1 MDQQDTEQ
9 VFKGMRRFKYVRP
22 DVLLDDAKQ
31 SPYFWWWAYLRL
43 SKDYWWVCQLKGK
56 ADDPR
61 LRSMYRDFGD
71 VFAMPF
77 EDWWRKQGNDLFA
90 ERIAPPEVREL
101 DRINM
106 RLSPGMSSHLLLEIP
121 LNLTEATI
129 IKQVKKM
136 LRNHPSREVERRSS
150 ARRPLAK
157 FTGIRK
163 DLLQIAHVT
172 WQMHWQSRDLSQTY
186 KIGQVQGSKSLYQ
199 IGKEL
204 RLVRTCMP
212 VVTDNAERAAK
223 RVNGMKV
230 AVSRML
236 ARANYLAQN
245 AAVGTFPSVQPMT
258 QPIVWRSAQ
267 QQRMEE
273 AVAAEEWRPLFGSD
287 EIINHLEKQDQKLID
302 ANVPLLDDDLL
313 I

>member
-1 MDQQDTEQ
+1 MNQQDTEH
-9 VFKGMRRFKYVRP
+9 VFKGMRHFRYVRP
-22 DVLLDDAKQ
+22 DVLLADAMQ
-31 SPYFWWWAYLRL
+31 SPYYWWWAYLRL
-43 SKDYWWVCQLKGK
+43 SKDYWWVCQCQGK

-71 VFAMPF
+71 VFTTSF
-77 EDWWRKQGNDLFA
+77 EAWWDKNGQALFA
-90 ERIAPPEVREL
+90 ERLAPPAVREL

-129 IKQVKKM
+129 IRQVKKL
-136 LRNHPSREVERRSS
+136 LREHPSREVQRRSS
-150 ARRPLAK
+150 AKRALAK

-163 DLLQIAHVT
+163 DLLQLAHMT
-172 WQMHWQSRDLSQTY
+172 WQMHWQSRDPSQTY

-199 IGKEL
+199 IGKDL

-212 VVTDNAERAAK
+212 QPTDNVERAAK

-236 ARANYLAQN
+236 ARANNLAAN
-245 AAVGTFPSVQPMT
+245 AATGVFPSVQPVSA
-258 QPIVWRSAQ
+258 PIIWRQ
-267 QQRMEE
+267 VQQRKLDE
-273 AVAAEEWRPLFGSD
+273 AVAAGLWQPLF
-287 EIINHLEKQDQKLID
+287 EAND
-302 ANVPLLDDDLL
+302 AAIVQQPDDLFL
-313 I
+313 

>member
-9 VFKGMRRFKYVRP
+9 VFKGMRRFRYVRP

-31 SPYFWWWAYLRL
+31 SPYFWWWMYLRL
-43 SKDYWWVCQLKGK
+43 SKDYWWACQLKGK

-77 EDWWRKQGNDLFA
+77 EDWWRNKGNFLFS
-90 ERIAPPEVREL
+90 EQLAPPQVREL

-106 RLSPGMSSHLLLEIP
+106 RLSPGMTEHLLLEVP

-129 IKQVKKM
+129 VKQVKKL
-136 LRNHPSREVERRSS
+136 LRNHESRKVERRSS
-150 ARRPLAK
+150 AKRPLAK

-163 DLLQIAHVT
+163 DLLQVAHMT
-172 WQMHWQSRDLSQTY
+172 WQMHSQSRDPIQTY
-186 KIGQVQGSKSLYQ
+186 RIGQVQGIKSLYQ

-212 VVTDNAERAAK
+212 VATDNVERAAK

-236 ARANYLAQN
+236 SRANNLTYN
-245 AAVGTFPSVQPMT
+245 AAVGVFPSVQPLEK
-258 QPIVWRSAQ
+258 PIVWRSVQ
-267 QQRMEE
+267 QKRMDQ
-273 AVAAEEWRPLFGSD
+273 AVAEGHWRPLFD
-287 EIINHLEKQDQKLID
+287 AKNTLFIQEKD
-302 ANVPLLDDDLL
+302 AQFFQASTSRY
-313 I
+313 

>member
-9 VFKGMRRFKYVRP
+9 VFKGMRLFRYVRP

-71 VFAMPF
+71 VFAMTF
-77 EDWWRKQGNDLFA
+77 EDWWRKRGTHLFA
-90 ERIAPPEVREL
+90 ERLAPPEVREL
-101 DRINM
+101 DRVNM
-106 RLSPGMSSHLLLEIP
+106 RLSPGMSAHLLLEIP

-129 IKQVKKM
+129 IKQVKKL
-136 LRNHPSREVERRSS
+136 LRNHPSREVQRRSS
-150 ARRPLAK
+150 AKRALAK

-163 DLLQIAHVT
+163 DLLQIAHLT
-172 WQMHWQSRDLSQTY
+172 WQMHWQSRDPSQSY

-212 VVTDNAERAAK
+212 QVTDNAERAAK

-236 ARANYLAQN
+236 ARANNLAQN
-245 AAVGTFPSVQPMT
+245 AAVGTFPSVQPIAE
-258 QPIVWRSAQ
+258 PIVWRRTQ
-267 QQRMEE
+267 QQRLEE
-273 AVAAEEWRPLFGSD
+273 AVAAGQWQPLIES
-287 EIINHLEKQDQKLID
+287 NQTVNVKQ
-302 ANVPLLDDDLL
+302 LDDDLFC
-313 I
+313 

>member
-9 VFKGMRRFKYVRP
+9 VFKGMRRFRYVRP

-43 SKDYWWVCQLKGK
+43 SKDYWWACQLKGK

-71 VFAMPF
+71 VFAMTF
-77 EDWWRKQGNDLFA
+77 EDWWLKQGAHLFA

-101 DRINM
+101 DRVNM
-106 RLSPGMSSHLLLEIP
+106 SLSPGMSAHLLLEIP

-129 IKQVKKM
+129 IKQVKKL
-136 LRNHPSREVERRSS
+136 LRNHPSREVQRRSS
-150 ARRPLAK
+150 AKRALAK

-163 DLLQIAHVT
+163 DLLQIAHMT
-172 WQMHWQSRDLSQTY
+172 WQMHWQSRDLSQSY
-186 KIGQVQGSKSLYQ
+186 RIGQIQGSKSLYQ

-212 VVTDNAERAAK
+212 QVTDNAERAAK

-236 ARANYLAQN
+236 ARANHLSQN
-245 AAVGTFPSVQPMT
+245 AAVGTFPSVQPT
-258 QPIVWRSAQ
+258 TEPIVWRRTQ

-273 AVAAEEWRPLFGSD
+273 AVAAGQWQPLF
-287 EIINHLEKQDQKLID
+287 D
-302 ANVPLLDDDLL
+302 AAHTPNVQQLDDDLFC
-313 I
+313 

>member
-1 MDQQDTEQ
+1 MDQQDTAQ
-9 VFKGMRRFKYVRP
+9 VFKGMRRFKYVRT

-43 SKDYWWVCQLKGK
+43 SKDYWWVCQCQGK

-61 LRSMYRDFGD
+61 LRSTYRDFGD
-71 VFAMPF
+71 VFTMPF

-121 LNLTEATI
+121 LNMTEATI
-129 IKQVKKM
+129 VKQVKKI

-150 ARRPLAK
+150 AKRPLAK

-163 DLLQIAHVT
+163 DLLQIAHMT
-172 WQMHWQSRDLSQTY
+172 WRMHWESRDPTQTY
-186 KIGQVQGSKSLYQ
+186 RIGQIQGSKSLYQ

-204 RLVRTCMP
+204 RLVKTCMP
-212 VVTDNAERAAK
+212 QATDNVERAAK

-236 ARANYLAQN
+236 ARANYLAEN
-245 AAVGTFPSVQPMT
+245 AAIGVFPSVQPVST
-258 QPIVWRSAQ
+258 PILWRLMQ
-267 QQRMEE
+267 QQKMAE
-273 AVAAEEWRPLFGSD
+273 AIAAGLWQPLFETTDTAALNQG
-287 EIINHLEKQDQKLID
+287 
-302 ANVPLLDDDLL
+302 DDLL
-313 I
+313 L

>member
-1 MDQQDTEQ
+1 MDQQDTAQ
-9 VFKGMRRFKYVRP
+9 VFKGMRRFKYVRT

-129 IKQVKKM
+129 IKQVKKL

-150 ARRPLAK
+150 AKRPLAK

-172 WQMHWQSRDLSQTY
+172 WQMHWQSRDLSQSY

-245 AAVGTFPSVQPMT
+245 AAVGTFPSVQPVAES
-258 QPIVWRSAQ
+258 IVWRSAQ
-267 QQRMEE
+267 QQRMDD
-273 AVAAEEWRPLFGSD
+273 AVAAGEWRPLFDAAHTLNVQQRDD
-287 EIINHLEKQDQKLID
+287 ELFC
-302 ANVPLLDDDLL
+302 
-313 I
+313 

>member
-1 MDQQDTEQ
+1 MDQQDTAQ

-129 IKQVKKM
+129 IKQLKKL

-150 ARRPLAK
+150 AKRPLAK

-172 WQMHWQSRDLSQTY
+172 WQMHWQSRDLSQSY

-245 AAVGTFPSVQPMT
+245 AAVGTFPSVQPVAES
-258 QPIVWRSAQ
+258 IVWRSAQ

-273 AVAAEEWRPLFGSD
+273 AVAAGEWRPLF
-287 EIINHLEKQDQKLID
+287 D
-302 ANVPLLDDDLL
+302 AAHTLNVQQRDDDLFC
-313 I
+313 

>member
-1 MDQQDTEQ
+1 MDQQDTAQ

-129 IKQVKKM
+129 VKQVKKI

-150 ARRPLAK
+150 AKRPLAK

-163 DLLQIAHVT
+163 DLLQIAHMT
-172 WQMHWQSRDLSQTY
+172 WRMHWESRDLTQTY
-186 KIGQVQGSKSLYQ
+186 RIGQVQGSKSLYQ

-204 RLVRTCMP
+204 RLVKTCMP
-212 VVTDNAERAAK
+212 QATDNVERAAK

-236 ARANYLAQN
+236 ARANYLAEN
-245 AAVGTFPSVQPMT
+245 AAIGVFPSVQPVST
-258 QPIVWRSAQ
+258 PILWRLMQ
-267 QQRMEE
+267 QQKMAE
-273 AVAAEEWRPLFGSD
+273 AIAAGLWQPLFETTDTAALNQG
-287 EIINHLEKQDQKLID
+287 
-302 ANVPLLDDDLL
+302 DDLL
-313 I
+313 L

>member
-1 MDQQDTEQ
+1 MNQQDTQQ
-9 VFKGMRRFKYVRP
+9 VFKGMRRFRYVRP
-22 DVLLDDAKQ
+22 DVLLTDAQQ
-31 SPYFWWWAYLRL
+31 SPYYWWWAYLRL
-43 SKDYWWVCQLKGK
+43 SKDYWWVCQCQGK
-56 ADDPR
+56 ADDAR

-71 VFAMPF
+71 VFTMGF
-77 EDWWRKQGNDLFA
+77 EQWWRSKGQALFA
-90 ERIAPPEVREL
+90 ERLSPPEVREL

-129 IKQVKKM
+129 VKQVKKI

-150 ARRPLAK
+150 AKRPLAK

-163 DLLQIAHVT
+163 DLLQIAHMT
-172 WQMHWQSRDLSQTY
+172 WQMHWESRDPTQTY
-186 KIGQVQGSKSLYQ
+186 RIGQVQGSKSLYQ

-204 RLVRTCMP
+204 RLVKTCMP
-212 VVTDNAERAAK
+212 QVTDNAERAAK

-245 AAVGTFPSVQPMT
+245 AAIGTFPSVQPMT
-258 QPIVWRSAQ
+258 EQVVWRSTQ

-273 AVAAEEWRPLFGSD
+273 AVAAGQWLPLFESNQTV
-287 EIINHLEKQDQKLID
+287 IVQQ
-302 ANVPLLDDDLL
+302 LDDDLFC
-313 I
+313 

>member
-9 VFKGMRRFKYVRP
+9 VFKGMRRFRYVRP

-31 SPYFWWWAYLRL
+31 SPYFWWWTYLRL

-71 VFAMPF
+71 VFSIAF
-77 EDWWRKQGNDLFA
+77 EDWWHKQGNHLFA

-106 RLSPGMSSHLLLEIP
+106 RLSAGMSSHLLLEIP

-129 IKQVKKM
+129 IKQVKKL

-150 ARRPLAK
+150 AKRPLAK

-163 DLLQIAHVT
+163 DLLQVAHTT
-172 WQMHWQSRDLSQTY
+172 WQMHWQSRDASQTY
-186 KIGQVQGSKSLYQ
+186 RIGQIQGSKSLYQ

-236 ARANYLAQN
+236 ARANHIAAN
-245 AAVGTFPSVQPMT
+245 AAAGTFPSVQPMAE
-258 QPIVWRSAQ
+258 PIVWRSVQ
-267 QQRMEE
+267 QQRME
-273 AVAAEEWRPLFGSD
+273 AALTAGQWQPLFEAND
-287 EIINHLEKQDQKLID
+287 TLI
-302 ANVPLLDDDLL
+302 VQQRDDDLL
-313 I
+313 G